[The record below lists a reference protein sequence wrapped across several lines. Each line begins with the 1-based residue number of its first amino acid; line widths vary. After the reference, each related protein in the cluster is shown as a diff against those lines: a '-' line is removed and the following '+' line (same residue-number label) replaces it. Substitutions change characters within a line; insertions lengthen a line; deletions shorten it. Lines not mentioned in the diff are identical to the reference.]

1 MKFVVLAAALILGFA
16 QQPAK
21 PAGGSVPAKSNSA
34 HVTTPVT
41 TQAKSDITT
50 SPAASSVPATTAP
63 SPSDSAS
70 SVLPAN
76 SPATRLADSDL
87 EIKLMWFIG
96 ALAVVAVLQFITLL
110 WQAVTV
116 RKMLGRIAEQAYQM
130 EYQST
135 MMAGQ
140 LTALQDTASAAR
152 LSATAAKETV
162 DVIVSKERARLRID
176 LAPFYLNFGAPSPAN
191 YAVQLQGKTDAFV
204 LDSHAAV
211 YVSDSREPDPNLEN
225 GKPMPLPNSITP
237 QSPVVKARDVLHPF
251 SDEEIESI
259 RQRKSFVH
267 FSGFVRYKDVFDGEH
282 ETRFNRV
289 WSIAKMNNLG
299 DETFTYWE
307 HCGGENANLET

>member
-1 MKFVVLAAALILGFA
+1 MRFVVLAAALIFGFA
-16 QQPAK
+16 QQPGK
-21 PAGGSVPAKSNSA
+21 PANGGAPAKGNSA
-34 HVTTPVT
+34 HTTTPASSPANDP
-41 TQAKSDITT
+41 AKPN
-50 SPAASSVPATTAP
+50 PAASSVPAVP
-63 SPSDSAS
+63 NPSDASS

-76 SPATRLADSDL
+76 SAAHLNDSDL
-87 EIKLMWFIG
+87 ETKLMWFLG
-96 ALAVVAVLQFITLL
+96 ALAVVAVLQFISLL
-110 WQAVTV
+110 WQAVTI
-116 RKMLGRIAEQAYQM
+116 RKMLGRIAEHSYQM
-130 EYQST
+130 EHQST

-152 LSATAAKETV
+152 SSAAAAKDSV
-162 DVIVSKERARLRID
+162 DVIVSKERARLRVE

-211 YVSDSREPDPNLEN
+211 YVSDSREPDPSLDT
-225 GKPMPLPNSITP
+225 GKPMPLPNAITP

-251 SDEEIESI
+251 SDEEIENI

-267 FSGFVRYKDVFDGEH
+267 FTGFVRYKDVFDGEH

-289 WSIAKMNNLG
+289 WSIAKMNHLG
-299 DETFTYWE
+299 DEPFTYWE